1 MLYEEQKG
9 CKGVHFSMLA
19 IGFVVANSW
28 TVLKPQTFIKLMSPF
43 LIPVLLEC
51 GREKLTDVFELSNYA
66 TKLFFSPPNKV
77 ANLIPHRG
85 QEQIQHLLHIHLLE
99 LQHF

>member
-77 ANLIPHRG
+77 ANLGVSLLLFFFLSPWPHFDNDG
-85 QEQIQHLLHIHLLE
+85 K
-99 LQHF
+99 

>member
-19 IGFVVANSW
+19 IGFVVAKSS

-43 LIPVLLEC
+43 LLPVLLEW
-51 GREKLTDVFELSNYA
+51 GREKLTDGFELSNYS

-77 ANLIPHRG
+77 ANLIPHTG
-85 QEQIQHLLHIHLLE
+85 QEQIQHLLPIHLS
-99 LQHF
+99 

>member
-19 IGFVVANSW
+19 IGFVVAKSW

-43 LIPVLLEC
+43 LIPVLLEW
-51 GREKLTDVFELSNYA
+51 GERN
-66 TKLFFSPPNKV
+66 
-77 ANLIPHRG
+77 
-85 QEQIQHLLHIHLLE
+85 
-99 LQHF
+99 